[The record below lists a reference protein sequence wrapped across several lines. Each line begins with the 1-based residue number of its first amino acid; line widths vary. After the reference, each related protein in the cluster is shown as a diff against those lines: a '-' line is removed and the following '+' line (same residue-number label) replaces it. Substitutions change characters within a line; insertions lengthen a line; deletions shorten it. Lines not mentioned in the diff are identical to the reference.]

1 MPLVLLALKAITMAI
16 ERADPLRARKIAMV
30 LGVRGFGQTIALI
43 GDRHDD
49 RDDPQRLSMV
59 IAGTIGLSFQSTN
72 LTH

>member
-30 LGVRGFGQTIALI
+30 LGVRGFGLTIALI
-43 GDRHDD
+43 GDRHD
-49 RDDPQRLSMV
+49 RDDPQRSSTV